1 MEPITIDKSLELAD
15 MMHEAGEDM
24 ERALYYSFQV
34 TSAMNDMIALGATD
48 EEINAIIQ
56 RALKNKSKK
65 LLS

>member
-1 MEPITIDKSLELAD
+1 MEPITIDKTLELAD

-24 ERALYYSFQV
+24 ERALYFSVQV

-56 RALKNKSKK
+56 RALKNKSQK